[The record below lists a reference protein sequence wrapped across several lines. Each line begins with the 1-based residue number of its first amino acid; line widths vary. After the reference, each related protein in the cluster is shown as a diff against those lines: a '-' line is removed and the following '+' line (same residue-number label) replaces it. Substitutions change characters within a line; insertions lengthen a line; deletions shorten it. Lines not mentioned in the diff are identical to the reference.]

1 MDDLKSDY
9 GYPKIVLYF
18 RISIIESIKDILKS
32 KENYIKEIRKLF
44 KNEFRISLNRIMV
57 ISLFMNILNLKYGY
71 PEFKTI
77 FRYP

>member
-9 GYPKIVLYF
+9 GYLKIVLYF
-18 RISIIESIKDILKS
+18 RISIIEFIKDILKS

-57 ISLFMNILNLKYGY
+57 ILKSAYL
-71 PEFKTI
+71 
-77 FRYP
+77 